1 MNREDIRP
9 GDCLKLSYNVLAG
22 PAQGDYVTGIGY
34 ATLREGNVHINSAW
48 KDGTV
53 WDTTLEQIGD
63 HVEFRILTEQKE
75 PRVRNQPD
83 FILSEWRL
91 HPTRRKELEL
101 LDTSNWKKMIEYIFG
116 GLEPGDII
124 SNKDNDEIICLD
136 TVESGNVRGYH
147 LKGNNKWSTKK
158 SIVFG
163 LGIGY
168 QKMVKDC
175 MTC

>member
-9 GDCLKLSYNVLAG
+9 GDCLKISYTV
-22 PAQGDYVTGIGY
+22 QEEYSTGIGY
-34 ATLREGNVHINSAW
+34 ATERDSKIFLNVAW
-48 KDGTV
+48 KHGGV
-53 WDTTLEQIGD
+53 WTTYLEFVGD
-63 HVEFRILTEQKE
+63 HVEFRLLVEQKE
-75 PRVRNQPD
+75 PRVRKQPD

-91 HPTRRKELEL
+91 HPTRRRELEH

-116 GLEPGDII
+116 TLEPGDII
-124 SNKDNDEIICLD
+124 SNKDNDEIIFLD
-136 TVESGNVRGYH
+136 IVESGNVRGYH
-147 LKGNNKWSTKK
+147 LKGNGKWSTKK

-168 QKMVKDC
+168 QKMVRDC